1 MKKIVL
7 TKKKGIL
14 FCITGLPGSGKLSIA
29 KLIKNKIIQNY
40 GPTIIINGN
49 YIRRIFDLKKNE
61 PQESLGNGIK
71 FSNLCKFLTDQKV
84 NVIFAVVNLFDKIR
98 KKNKHNIK
106 NYVEIY
112 LKTDITKIKTKRKKI
127 LYQKYKNNNK
137 VEFSKKPNIK
147 IINNLNKNA
156 RVMADEILI
165 QIQKNIIIK

>member
-98 KKNKHNIK
+98 KKMFIIDSTLADSHSILEGFFLTKASELVRK
-106 NYVEIY
+106 SYEQDQTR
-112 LKTDITKIKTKRKKI
+112 LKGEQKIA
-127 LYQKYKNNNK
+127 
-137 VEFSKKPNIK
+137 
-147 IINNLNKNA
+147 NKNKS
-156 RVMADEILI
+156 
-165 QIQKNIIIK
+165 KNDIHSVGGETQR